1 MENNRME
8 DMEMEETMMKQWNG
22 FAASIPGFGHIRNEV
37 PCQDASS
44 AILSPRPAVI
54 VCDGRGSARLSHFGA
69 RGAVKMFA
77 TQSAILEPLLSRILD
92 SEEDTTD
99 SWDKFCQIMYRTL
112 MQVKL
117 DLAAEHQ
124 TTEKEFDFTAA
135 FAIAGQYHIGCFQV
149 GDGSVVLRQDG
160 ECITAFDPDK
170 GEFANQTHFLREGG
184 ERNGKYHAALFDAR
198 VNSGIAVTSDG
209 PQFKMF
215 RLADMMPGEIFRHL
229 FDDLLDGEL
238 ERRDILTYLTRNDWN
253 TDQRGSDDRSLAL
266 LVPPER
272 PAPAVQ
278 PEEESVT
285 EPLPDPVVPE
295 VSEAI
300 PAEKEPVAEPA
311 AEPVIPDPAAE
322 PVIPEKS
329 EALPPEKATAA
340 EPVIPEKSEA
350 LPPEKATAAESRETA
365 PEKPGSG
372 CETVRTDI
380 DIPKTE
386 AAPETVKWP
395 KGKKKGRKRRGIHT
409 VCYSLLISLLLT
421 GGTLY
426 YQQKQYCRILET
438 EHRIRC
444 RQAVPQIKRQSCTV
458 AAAASPTAGKNS
470 VNSASGNNRANAL
483 ETGHQG

>member
-44 AILSPRPAVI
+44 VILSPRPAVI

-92 SEEDTTD
+92 SEEGTAD

-124 TTEKEFDFTAA
+124 TAEKEFDFTAA

-215 RLADMMPGEIFRHL
+215 RLADMMPGGIFRHL

-253 TDQRGSDDRSLAL
+253 TDPRGSDDRSLAL

-300 PAEKEPVAEPA
+300 TAGKDPVAE
-311 AEPVIPDPAAE
+311 PAAE

-329 EALPPEKATAA
+329 EAITAEKEPAA
-340 EPVIPEKSEA
+340 EPVIPEKPEA
-350 LPPEKATAAESRETA
+350 ITPEKATAAESQETA

-380 DIPKTE
+380 EIPKTK

-421 GGTLY
+421 GGTLH

-438 EHRIRC
+438 EHRILC
-444 RQAVPQIKRQSCTV
+444 RQAVPQIKRPSCTV
-458 AAAASPTAGKNS
+458 AASAAATAGKNS
-470 VNSASGNNRANAL
+470 ASSASGNNRANAL

>member
-1 MENNRME
+1 MENNRIKDMKMAEIME
-8 DMEMEETMMKQWNG
+8 KQWNG

-44 AILSPRPAVI
+44 VILSPRPAVI

-92 SEEDTTD
+92 SEEGTAD

-124 TTEKEFDFTAA
+124 TAEKEFDFTAA

-253 TDQRGSDDRSLAL
+253 TDPRGSDDRSLAL

-311 AEPVIPDPAAE
+311 AEPVIPDPARTTPA
-322 PVIPEKS
+322 
-329 EALPPEKATAA
+329 EKATAA
-340 EPVIPEKSEA
+340 ESQETAPEKSEA
-350 LPPEKATAAESRETA
+350 ITPEKATAAESQETA

-372 CETVRTDI
+372 GETARTDI
-380 DIPKTE
+380 EIPKTK

-438 EHRIRC
+438 EHRILC
-444 RQAVPQIKRQSCTV
+444 RQAVPQIKRPSCTV
-458 AAAASPTAGKNS
+458 AASAAATSGKNS
-470 VNSASGNNRANAL
+470 ASSASGNNRANAL